1 MNMGL
6 ESQTPVAT
14 IHPTL
19 TTWGEEM
26 FKQLLAVSVLVL
38 ALPVTAQGSADPA
51 EVEAVVAAIK
61 TANPDLKS
69 LCQKG
74 PDGIRKASTD
84 AVMGLMGAGKI
95 KGNPQAVGGEAGQK
109 VGRECRGG

>member
-1 MNMGL
+1 
-6 ESQTPVAT
+6 
-14 IHPTL
+14 
-19 TTWGEEM
+19 M
-26 FKQLLAVSVLVL
+26 FKQLLAVSVLAV
-38 ALPVTAQGSADPA
+38 ALPVIAQGADPA
-51 EVEAVVAAIK
+51 EVDAVVTAIK
-61 TANPDLKS
+61 AANPDLKS

-84 AVMGLMGAGKI
+84 AVMGLMGSGRI

>member
-1 MNMGL
+1 
-6 ESQTPVAT
+6 
-14 IHPTL
+14 
-19 TTWGEEM
+19 M
-26 FKQLLAVSVLVL
+26 FKQLLAASVLAV
-38 ALPVTAQGSADPA
+38 ALPVFAQGADPA
-51 EVEAVVAAIK
+51 EVDAVVTAIK
-61 TANPDLKS
+61 AANPDLKS

-84 AVMGLMGAGKI
+84 AVMGLMTSGKL

>member
-1 MNMGL
+1 
-6 ESQTPVAT
+6 
-14 IHPTL
+14 
-19 TTWGEEM
+19 M

-38 ALPVTAQGSADPA
+38 ALPVTAQRSNDPA

-61 TANPDLKS
+61 AANPDLKS

-74 PDGIRKASTD
+74 PDGIRKASTE
-84 AVMGLMGAGKI
+84 AVTGLMASGKL

>member
-1 MNMGL
+1 
-6 ESQTPVAT
+6 V
-14 IHPTL
+14 
-19 TTWGEEM
+19 
-26 FKQLLAVSVLVL
+26 
-38 ALPVTAQGSADPA
+38 D
-51 EVEAVVAAIK
+51 AVVAAIK

-84 AVMGLMGAGKI
+84 AVMSLMSSGKV
-95 KGNPQAVGGEAGQK
+95 KGNPQATGSEAGQK

>member
-1 MNMGL
+1 
-6 ESQTPVAT
+6 
-14 IHPTL
+14 
-19 TTWGEEM
+19 M
-26 FKQLLAVSVLVL
+26 FKQLLAVSVFIL
-38 ALPVTAQGSADPA
+38 ALPAIAQGTNDPA
-51 EVEAVVAAIK
+51 EVDAVVTAIK
-61 TANPDLKS
+61 AANPDLKS

-84 AVMGLMGAGKI
+84 AVMGLMTSGKL